1 MVGEKDRFWEGD
13 GFGMEMDCMREKPDA
28 LWEGHTLLKTG
39 LSAHR
44 WTHTHTHTQK

>member
-1 MVGEKDRFWEGD
+1 MTDEQTDRQTNRIR
-13 GFGMEMDCMREKPDA
+13 EMADA

-44 WTHTHTHTQK
+44 HTHTDTQK